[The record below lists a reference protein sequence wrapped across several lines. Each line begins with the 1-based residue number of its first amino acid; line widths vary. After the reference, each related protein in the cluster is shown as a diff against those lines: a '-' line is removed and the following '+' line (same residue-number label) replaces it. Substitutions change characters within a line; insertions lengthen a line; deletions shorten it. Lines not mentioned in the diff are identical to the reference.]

1 MSQKAS
7 PTLIGLF
14 VLGAVAL
21 FTAGILI
28 FGSGKFFRDARTY
41 VLYFQG
47 DVANLKPGAPV
58 TFRGVKIGAVTAVV
72 LNFDARD
79 MALRIPVF
87 IEIDSR
93 QIRMVNGTIPAVER
107 DNIMPELVKRGLRAQ
122 LKMQSILTGQ
132 LGVELDFHPETQP
145 RLLGLKASLNGEE
158 YVELPT
164 IPSEIERIQ
173 KTLKQLPFE
182 TMVAK
187 AISSLEA
194 IEEIVKSE
202 ELRVALVAFT
212 ATMKNV
218 ETMTT
223 TLNRQIPEVA
233 TAAEEALGEIRR
245 LAVNAG
251 KEINTL
257 NANLAAALDGTGKL
271 VNDFD
276 SQVRPLA
283 RDLHETMASAR
294 TTLKRADDALEA
306 FRGIASKDAAMG
318 YRLYS
323 ALDELSNAARAIRV
337 FAEYL
342 ERHPE
347 ALIRGK
353 EGTR

>member
-306 FRGIASKDAAMG
+306 FRGIASKDAATG

>member
-21 FTAGILI
+21 FTLGILI
-28 FGSGKFFRDARTY
+28 FGSGKFFREAKTY

-47 DVANLKPGAPV
+47 DVANLRPGAPV
-58 TFRGVKIGAVTAVV
+58 TFRGVKIGSVTAVV

-93 QIRMVNGTIPAVER
+93 QIRMVNGTMPKLER
-107 DNIMPELVKRGLRAQ
+107 DSIMSELVKRGLRAQ

-132 LGVELDFHPETQP
+132 LSVELDFHPDTQP

-158 YVELPT
+158 YEELPT
-164 IPSEIERIQ
+164 IPSDIERIQ
-173 KTLKQLPFE
+173 KTLRQLPFE

-194 IEEIVKSE
+194 IEEIVRSE
-202 ELRVALVAFT
+202 DLREALLAFT

-218 ETMTT
+218 ETMTA
-223 TLNRQIPEVA
+223 TLNRRIPEVA
-233 TAAEEALGEIRR
+233 TAAEAALDEVRR
-245 LAVNAG
+245 LAAHADQ
-251 KEINTL
+251 EINTL
-257 NANLAAALDGTGKL
+257 NARLGAALDGTGKL
-271 VNDFD
+271 MNNLDG
-276 SQVRPLA
+276 QVRPLA
-283 RDLHETMASAR
+283 RDLRDTMASAR
-294 TTLKRADDALEA
+294 TTLKRAEESLQA
-306 FRGIASKDAAMG
+306 FQGIASKDAAMG
-318 YRLYS
+318 YKLYT
-323 ALDELSNAARAIRV
+323 ALDELSNAARSIRV

>member
-21 FTAGILI
+21 FTLGILI
-28 FGSGKFFRDARTY
+28 FGSGKFFREAKTY

-47 DVANLKPGAPV
+47 DVANLRPGAPV
-58 TFRGVKIGAVTAVV
+58 TFRGVKIGSVTAVV

-93 QIRMVNGTIPAVER
+93 QIRLVNGTMPKLER
-107 DNIMPELVKRGLRAQ
+107 DSIMPELVKRGLRAQ

-132 LGVELDFHPETQP
+132 LSVDLDFHPETQP

-158 YVELPT
+158 YIELPT
-164 IPSEIERIQ
+164 IPSDIERIQ
-173 KTLKQLPFE
+173 KTLRQLPFE

-194 IEEIVKSE
+194 IEEIVRSE
-202 ELRVALVAFT
+202 DLREALLAFT

-218 ETMTT
+218 EKMTA

-233 TAAEEALGEIRR
+233 TAAEAALDEVRR
-245 LAVNAG
+245 LAAHADQ
-251 KEINTL
+251 EINTL
-257 NANLAAALDGTGKL
+257 NARLGAALDGTGKL
-271 VNDFD
+271 MNNLDG
-276 SQVRPLA
+276 QVRPLA
-283 RDLHETMASAR
+283 RDLRDTMASAR
-294 TTLKRADDALEA
+294 TTLKRAEESLQA
-306 FRGIASKDAAMG
+306 FQGIASKDAAMG
-318 YRLYS
+318 YKLYT
-323 ALDELSNAARAIRV
+323 ALDELSNAARSIRV